1 VKLLVLV
8 VLVVVALAPLHVTAQ
23 KQTPGPPPV
32 SAVALPPPWPTWI
45 EQLPAP
51 LPPVVAPSVVAPSF
65 QAETSRSAKR
75 TILTA
80 ALVGTGT
87 GLLIGLLLS
96 GADLADDHTTVV
108 LTWTAV
114 GLTAGVIG
122 GVITWWLEPGS

>member
-1 VKLLVLV
+1 MLVLV
-8 VLVVVALAPLHVTAQ
+8 ALVVVALAPLQGTAQ
-23 KQTPGPPPV
+23 ERIPAPTPA
-32 SAVALPPPWPTWI
+32 SAVALPPAWPMWI
-45 EQLPAP
+45 EQLPTP
-51 LPPVVAPSVVAPSF
+51 LLPVVAPSVVAPSR

-87 GLLIGLLLS
+87 GLLIGLVLS

-122 GVITWWLEPGS
+122 GLITWWSEPGS